1 MADRR
6 ELQQAGIYH
15 IRLTGSLD
23 DKWADWFEGFVMAT
37 RGSGQTL
44 LSGAVADQ
52 AALEGVLG
60 RIHSLGLPLLLLAQ
74 TGCPCPSKRCPRHG
88 QCSECAAHYSTTR
101 KLPFCFRERTRWDRQ
116 WTALTKAE

>member
-23 DKWADWFEGFVMAT
+23 DKWADWLEGFVMAT

-74 TGCPCPSKRCPRHG
+74 TGCPCPSKNCPRHG
-88 QCSECAAHYSTTR
+88 QCRECVAHYGDMG
-101 KLPFCFRERTRWDRQ
+101 KDPFCFRERTRWNKRCVEFM
-116 WTALTKAE
+116 KAR